1 MKHIDFSTVDRLLE
15 WDDKL
20 RIEDHSMDQWAIET
34 LLSDCRIEGVPI
46 VFYAPGSEAAVT
58 LALAADVDVDFTAC
72 NPDGETVL
80 FDGAHLDIAAYERL
94 AESFAK
100 QGKIDLA
107 EADGLTA
114 LSVQVKFGNL
124 DRAKLLLRHGAD
136 VGRFATIARYG
147 NARLTIPQQA
157 INVMTMAGP
166 AEKGTLSIA
175 LLDLLKAHGLRP
187 DAAEKSDLLQRA
199 QTGTTLHEWIDRN
212 L

>member
-1 MKHIDFSTVDRLLE
+1 MKQVDFSTVDRLLA
-15 WDDKL
+15 WDGKL

-34 LLSDCRIEGVPI
+34 LLSDCRVDGVPI

-58 LALAADVDVDFTAC
+58 LALAADVDFTAR

-80 FDGAHLDIAAYERL
+80 FDGAHLDLAAYGRL
-94 AESFAK
+94 AESFAS

-107 EADGLTA
+107 EAEGLTA

-124 DRAKLLLRHGAD
+124 DRVKLLLRHGAD
-136 VGRFATIARYG
+136 VGRFATVARYG

-157 INVMTMAGP
+157 INVMTLAGP
-166 AEKGTLSIA
+166 VEKEALSIA
-175 LLDLLKAHGLRP
+175 LLDLLKAHGLRL

-199 QTGTTLHEWIDRN
+199 RTGTRLQEWIDGN
-212 L
+212 F

>member
-1 MKHIDFSTVDRLLE
+1 MMKHVDFSTVDRLLE

-20 RIEDHSMDQWAIET
+20 RIADHSMDQWAIET

-58 LALAADVDVDFTAC
+58 LALAAGVDFTAS

-80 FDGAHLDIAAYERL
+80 FDGAHLEIAAYERL

-107 EADGLTA
+107 EAEGLTA

-136 VGRFATIARYG
+136 AGRFATIARYG
-147 NARLTIPQQA
+147 NARLTIPHQA
-157 INVMTMAGP
+157 INVMTTEGP
-166 AEKGTLSIA
+166 AEREALSIA
-175 LLDLLKAHGLRP
+175 LLDLLKAHGLRL
-187 DAAEKSDLLQRA
+187 DAAEKSDLLRRA
-199 QTGTTLHEWIDRN
+199 QTGTSLHEWIDRN

>member
-1 MKHIDFSTVDRLLE
+1 MKEVDFSTVDRLLE

-20 RIEDHSMDQWAIET
+20 RIADHSMDQWAIET
-34 LLSDCRIEGVPI
+34 LVSDARIDGVPI
-46 VFYAPGSEAAVT
+46 VFYAPGSDAAVA
-58 LALAADVDVDFTAC
+58 LALAADVDFTVR

-80 FDGAHLDIAAYERL
+80 FDGAHLDLAAYGRL
-94 AESFAK
+94 AERFAK

-107 EADGLTA
+107 ETEGLTA

-124 DRAKLLLRHGAD
+124 DRVKLLLRHGAD
-136 VGRFATIARYG
+136 AGRFATIARYG

-157 INVMTMAGP
+157 IKVMTMAGP
-166 AEKGTLSIA
+166 AEKEALSIA
-175 LLDLLKAHGLRP
+175 LLDLLKAHGLRL

-199 QTGTTLHEWIDRN
+199 RSGTSLHGWIDRN